1 MEENNEIEYLT
12 FQKYFYLTDDGKKV
26 YDTDLIRE
34 DMEAEL
40 EFLEKQRNWDENE
53 NN

>member
-1 MEENNEIEYLT
+1 MSDEIEYLT
-12 FQKYFYLTDDGKKV
+12 FQKYFRLTDDGKKI

-40 EFLEKQRNWDENE
+40 EFLEKQNENE
-53 NN
+53 QGD